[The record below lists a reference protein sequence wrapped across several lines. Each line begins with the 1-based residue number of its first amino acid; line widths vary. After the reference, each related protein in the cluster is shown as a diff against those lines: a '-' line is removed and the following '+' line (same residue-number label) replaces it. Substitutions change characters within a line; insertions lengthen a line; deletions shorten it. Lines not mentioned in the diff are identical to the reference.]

1 MAPEIIIA
9 LIGIAALFV
18 ASAVCFGLFMDE
30 ATTTNEHD
38 ALFSWFE

>member
-18 ASAVCFGLFMDE
+18 ASAVCFGLLMDE
-30 ATTTNEHD
+30 VTTTDEHD
-38 ALFSWFE
+38 ALFGWFK